1 MFKKIGLAIIAAVM
15 SASLFAAVVSAD
27 PSNSRAVIGAD
38 LNDEQITK
46 VYGYFGIERGSV
58 TELSVANE
66 EERKYLS
73 WIIPEEQLGTYSI
86 SCVYI
91 EILDEDSGITVS
103 THNIDWCTS
112 EMYEG
117 ALLTA
122 GIYDADIVVAAPFE
136 VSGTAGLMG
145 IYKAYEDITGT
156 SLDELSKNA
165 GLEELFVTGS
175 LSEFIGS
182 DNATHIIAE
191 LKLILDETQN
201 MSDAELD
208 AEIKSIA
215 QAQNIELTDENITQ
229 IRSLARTLEGLD
241 VDELQKRLVQLSQGF
256 DQVKD
261 TADGIKSFFESVGS
275 FFDPVG
281 NFFDKIAE
289 WFSNLF
295 S

>member
-1 MFKKIGLAIIAAVM
+1 MFKKIGFALIAAIM
-15 SASLFAAVVSAD
+15 SCALITAAVSAG

-38 LNDEQITK
+38 LTDEQITK
-46 VYGYFGIERGSV
+46 VYDYFDVERGSV
-58 TELSVANE
+58 TELSVTND

-91 EILDEDSGITVS
+91 EMLDTDSGITVS

-156 SLDELSKNA
+156 YKAYEDI
-165 GLEELFVTGS
+165 TGTS
-175 LSEFIGS
+175 
-182 DNATHIIAE
+182 
-191 LKLILDETQN
+191 LDETQN

-208 AEIKSIA
+208 AEIKAIA
-215 QAQNIELTDENITQ
+215 KAQNIELTDANITQ

-241 VDELQKRLVQLSQGF
+241 VDSLQKRLVQLSQGF
-256 DQVKD
+256 DKVKD
-261 TADGIKSFFESVGS
+261 TAGGIKSFFESVGS
-275 FFDPVG
+275 FFEPVG
-281 NFFDKIAE
+281 NLFDKVAQ
-289 WFSNLF
+289 WLSDLF
-295 S
+295 D